1 MLRRKYESSLSNFF
15 LHIKHTSKKS
25 FIIIRA
31 DLCNLC
37 NLWAVN
43 NLCFICF
50 TCFIYKEIS
59 VEIRAI
65 RGKQKKQK
73 KQIIR
78 GEINKTKEK

>member
-1 MLRRKYESSLSNFF
+1 MLGRKYESSLSNFF

-43 NLCFICF
+43 NLCF

-65 RGKQKKQK
+65 RGKQKK
-73 KQIIR
+73 
-78 GEINKTKEK
+78 